1 MSKQVMRQA
10 LDALELNTTIEGGY
24 CSCCGHQPCLK
35 TCSVIQ
41 AIDALRAALDAPEPD
56 IGRTLDQFL
65 CNGTRIKLNFN
76 RIGNMTSLQ
85 NMAHDLQGRWVALV
99 PAEND
104 CHLKRTE
111 REPLSDAPA
120 AWEHCFERGKK
131 VLSYTKTCA
140 GFPPR
145 DDAIQINPL
154 YRAIEQEVRGK

>member
-1 MSKQVMRQA
+1 MSKNAMRQA
-10 LDALELNTTIEGGY
+10 LDALEMHTTIEGGY

-111 REPLSDAPA
+111 REPMSDARIISLAYDCNAMPESCTDESLKLFA
-120 AWEHCFERGKK
+120 H
-131 VLSYTKTCA
+131 
-140 GFPPR
+140 
-145 DDAIQINPL
+145 
-154 YRAIEQEVRGK
+154 AIEQEVRGK